1 MKTKILATIGPASNK
16 RDVLSKLI
24 VAGVRIFRLNFSHG
38 DSSSF
43 VDLIKTIRELE
54 VLHKTPIT
62 ILQDLSGPKIRI
74 GTIGGNGTLT
84 VQKGDRLL
92 LGPSAQAEGVDCPYI
107 PFDHPEIFSELEP
120 GDRLVLA
127 DGTLQF
133 RVIEQRPDGLFVL
146 EANNNGLVTS
156 RKGLALPGKSIP
168 LPALTEKD
176 KKDLVDGLAL
186 GVDAV
191 ALSFVQSPEDIREAK
206 AIIRSHSDRDIPVVA
221 KLERRNAVDRL
232 DAILKEVD
240 IVMVARGDLG
250 IECPLPELPA
260 MQKRIIRACNRAA
273 KPVIVATQML
283 LSMVSSPSPTR
294 AETTDVANAVLD
306 GADCVMLS
314 EETAMGNYP
323 VETVQFM
330 SQITLKAEELMAETR
345 RIAEPEDEGT
355 AEFLAYA
362 ACLLAEKANAKS
374 LVAHSLSG
382 ASARLLSARR
392 PAQTIHALTPDVTSL
407 KTLNFS
413 WGVLPHQV
421 GNDSAGHLAR
431 AERFIASS
439 SLFGVGGDVVTP
451 AGQPTSSSP
460 QPRGTNLVKIYR
472 K

>member
-16 RDVLSKLI
+16 REVLSDLI
-24 VAGVRIFRLNFSHG
+24 SAGVRIFRLNFSHG
-38 DSSSF
+38 DSSAF
-43 VDLIKTIRELE
+43 VELIKTIRELE
-54 VLHKTPIT
+54 VVHKTPIT

-74 GTIGGNGTLT
+74 GTLPDEGRISVT
-84 VQKGDRLL
+84 KGDTLL
-92 LGPSAQAEGVDCPYI
+92 LGPSANRSEEYPYI
-107 PFDHPEIFSELEP
+107 PFDHEAILADLEI
-120 GDRLVLA
+120 GDKLVLA

-133 RVIEQRPDGLFVL
+133 SVTEHRSNGTFLLQ
-146 EANNNGLVTS
+146 AYNNGIVTS
-156 RKGLALPGKSIP
+156 RKGLALPGKSIRV
-168 LPALTEKD
+168 PALTEKD

-191 ALSFVQSPEDIREAK
+191 ALSYVQTPEDIREAK
-206 AIIRSHSDRDIPVVA
+206 AIIRSHGSNIPVVA

-232 DAILKEVD
+232 DAILEEVD

-260 MQKRIIRACNRAA
+260 MQKRIIRACNRAS

-294 AETTDVANAVLD
+294 AEVTDVANAVLD

-323 VETVQFM
+323 VETVRVM
-330 SQITLKAEELMAETR
+330 GEIAAKAEELMAETR
-345 RIAEPEDEGT
+345 SITPPETEGT

-362 ACLLAEKANAKS
+362 ACLLAEKAGARS
-374 LVAHSLSG
+374 IVAHSITGS
-382 ASARLLSARR
+382 AARLLSSRR
-392 PAQTIHALTPDVTSL
+392 PPQMVHALTPDTTTL
-407 KTLNFS
+407 KSMNFS
-413 WGVLPHQV
+413 WGILPHQV
-421 GNDSAGHLAR
+421 GDDNEGHLAR

-439 SLFGVGGDVVTP
+439 SLFGVGEDIVIT
-451 AGQPTSSSP
+451 AGQPTSTAP

>member
-24 VAGVRIFRLNFSHG
+24 SAGVRIFRLNFSHG
-38 DSSSF
+38 DSSAF
-43 VDLIKTIRELE
+43 VELIKTIRELE
-54 VLHKTPIT
+54 IVHKTPVT
-62 ILQDLSGPKIRI
+62 IMQDLSGPKIRI
-74 GTIGGNGTLT
+74 GILPDEGALT
-84 VQKGDRLL
+84 VLRGDMLL
-92 LGPSAQAEGVDCPYI
+92 LGPAEKRSDEYPYI
-107 PFDHPEIFSELEP
+107 PFDHEAVLAELES

-133 RVIEQRPDGLFVL
+133 RVVERRADGTFLL
-146 EANNNGLVTS
+146 EAHNNGIVTS
-156 RKGLALPGKSIP
+156 RKGLALPGKS
-168 LPALTEKD
+168 LRVPALTEKD

-191 ALSFVQSPEDIREAK
+191 ALSYVQTPEDIREAK
-206 AIIRSHSDRDIPVVA
+206 AIIRSFGRDIPVVA

-232 DAILKEVD
+232 DAILAEVD

-250 IECPLPELPA
+250 IECPLAELPA

-294 AETTDVANAVLD
+294 AEVTDVANAVLD

-323 VETVQFM
+323 VESVQVM
-330 SQITLKAEELMAETR
+330 SEIATKAEELMVETR
-345 RIAEPEDEGT
+345 RVVEPGMEKGT

-362 ACLLAEKANAKS
+362 ACLLAEKASAKS
-374 LVAHSLSG
+374 IVAHSLSG
-382 ASARLLSARR
+382 TAARLLAAYR
-392 PAQTIHALTPDVTSL
+392 PSQTVHALTPDLTAL
-407 KTLNFS
+407 KALNFS
-413 WGVLPHQV
+413 WGVLPHHV
-421 GNDSAGHLAR
+421 GNDEEGHLSR

-439 SLFGVGGDVVTP
+439 SLFATGEDIVIT